1 MNKVLNLVHPE
12 KSEIQ
17 YTLTTFPDGEP
28 HIVLNDFNAKW
39 DVTIKCRIRN
49 PNELFI
55 LCEVLDILNRNGVY
69 PIVEIYYLMSMR
81 MDRVMDITRP
91 FSLKIVCDILNTFKA
106 SYRVFMVHSNKTF
119 TLLKDSFRYSHKIET
134 FDKIK
139 SEADGIRDDSNFE
152 AALILFPD
160 SSAHVHFSFIEP
172 KHLVGTVDKV
182 RDVNTGLIQIQL
194 SNAIIE
200 KVKTSNTIWIL
211 DDLIDGGATID
222 LLCNEIKKVNNSVKI
237 NVFAYHCV
245 NIEGVLKLTK
255 NHKNLHLYTTNSYID
270 WDNTLILE
278 TIADRL
284 HVENIID

>member
-1 MNKVLNLVHPE
+1 MNKVLNLAHPE

-69 PIVEIYYLMSMR
+69 PLVNIYYLMSMR

-91 FSLKIVCDILNTFKA
+91 FSLKIVTDILNTFKING
-106 SYRVFMVHSNKTF
+106 YGVFGMHSNKTSK
-119 TLLKDSFRYSHKIET
+119 LLRYSYERGKVET
-134 FDKIK
+134 IDEIMTSSRK
-139 SEADGIRDDSNFE
+139 G
-152 AALILFPD
+152 ALIVYPD
-160 SSAHVHFSFIEP
+160 ASANQHFMALNTCKSISVN
-172 KHLVGTVDKV
+172 KT
-182 RDVNTGLIQIQL
+182 RDVNTGLIKMSL
-194 SNAIIE
+194 NESDANE
-200 KVKTSNTIWIL
+200 LRNYNEVWIV

-222 LLCNEIKKVNNSVKI
+222 LLCNEIEKVSDSIKI

-245 NIEGVLKLTK
+245 NEKGISKLLT
-255 NHKNLHLYTTNSYID
+255 NHSNLHLYTTNSYND
-270 WDNTLILE
+270 WDYKSKHFHI
-278 TIADRL
+278 
-284 HVENIID
+284 ENIID